1 LRLKKEKKILM
12 AEMPCDIFEDIYLTV
27 ESRYEILFDIETK
40 KNKDFG
46 G

>member
-1 LRLKKEKKILM
+1 M
-12 AEMPCDIFEDIYLTV
+12 AEMARDIFEDIYLTV
-27 ESRYEILFDIETK
+27 ECRYGILFDIETE

>member
-1 LRLKKEKKILM
+1 M
-12 AEMPCDIFEDIYLTV
+12 AEIPFDIIEDIYLTIAC
-27 ESRYEILFDIETK
+27 RYEILFDIETE